1 MCRKNL
7 DRFQK
12 LSRQVKVIFFGGR
25 GGAQWSAFI
34 KKAKQLTNKVVCQ
47 NIVFLH
53 FDIILDILEN
63 ITTKNPHILTFC
75 YTAKKI

>member
-1 MCRKNL
+1 MYG
-7 DRFQK
+7 
-12 LSRQVKVIFFGGR
+12 IGG
-25 GGAQWSAFI
+25 GGEAQWSAFI

-63 ITTKNPHILTFC
+63 ITTKIPHILTFR